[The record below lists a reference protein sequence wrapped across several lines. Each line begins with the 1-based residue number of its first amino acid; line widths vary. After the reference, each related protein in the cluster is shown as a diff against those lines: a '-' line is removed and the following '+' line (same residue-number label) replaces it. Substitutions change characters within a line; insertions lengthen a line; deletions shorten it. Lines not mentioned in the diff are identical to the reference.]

1 MYPSAAN
8 GAGMRPL
15 VDALAA
21 RGLKLGLWLMRGV
34 PRSAAAAHLPIFGST
49 TNSTCFEAAR
59 FDKPCAWSTSCHGS
73 SYPATAAAEYYQ
85 SVAQLLMDWGVE
97 FVKADCFFPSM
108 PYPGASRVRSGTQ
121 LACEADALMLI
132 VAHLKGPQPHG
143 YYDEDIIGFGAA
155 MKTANVTV
163 SWSPGISVTPANG
176 TFIARNG
183 YGASYRVSE
192 DMWDLFDS
200 AADGTFPTGIRQKL
214 QLSEQYAH
222 LIGANN
228 SFPDW
233 DMLPLGTMMHASKEK
248 GVYGP
253 ASPTFLTR
261 SEQTTAMTLWSIT
274 RAPLMF
280 GGRLPLDANDT
291 WTLPLISARL
301 TAFDMLFLLTFPMAV
316 QRILRCCTCITPAR
330 TVFRCTLQGLLRTA
344 TMLGLRSQTPALTA
358 RTGAAP
364 RLRCSTRETSAARSS
379 STSPACAWAARPL
392 LRRRSCAA
400 ATFGRA
406 ARSCRHP
413 SSTSLLPRCVA
424 IRPDRSSLLTR
435 PLVCSCHGT
444 EQRCMSSGAPTTAR
458 QVTRCSRHAQA
469 AAVADNTAGS
479 GPIFSSFHSV
489 SVFSVACAVACALK
503 LLRTHHILAVTS

>member
-1 MYPSAAN
+1 MAEYGYTYLVLDEGWSKRDGQILTDSYGRPTPNTDMYPSAAN

-21 RGLKLGLWLMRGV
+21 RGLKLGLWFMRGV
-34 PRSAAAAHLPIFGST
+34 PRSAAAAHLPIFGSA

-73 SYPATAAAEYYQ
+73 SFPSAAASEYYN
-85 SVAQLLMDWGVE
+85 SVAQLLTEWGVA

-108 PYPGASRVRSGTQ
+108 PYP
-121 LACEADALMLI
+121 
-132 VAHLKGPQPHG
+132 GPQPHG

-155 MKTANVTV
+155 MKAANVTV

-200 AADGTFPTGIRQKL
+200 AADGTFPSGVRQKL
-214 QLSEQYAH
+214 HLSEQYAH

-261 SEQTTAMTLWSIT
+261 DEQRTVMTLWSIT

-280 GGRLPLDANDT
+280 GGRLPLDVNDT
-291 WTLPLISARL
+291 WTLPLISA
-301 TAFDMLFLLTFPMAV
+301 
-316 QRILRCCTCITPAR
+316 CTR
-330 TVFRCTLQGLLRTA
+330 D
-344 TMLGLRSQTPALTA
+344 
-358 RTGAAP
+358 
-364 RLRCSTRETSAARSS
+364 
-379 STSPACAWAARPL
+379 CA
-392 LRRRSCAA
+392 
-400 ATFGRA
+400 
-406 ARSCRHP
+406 
-413 SSTSLLPRCVA
+413 
-424 IRPDRSSLLTR
+424 
-435 PLVCSCHGT
+435 
-444 EQRCMSSGAPTTAR
+444 
-458 QVTRCSRHAQA
+458 
-469 AAVADNTAGS
+469 
-479 GPIFSSFHSV
+479 
-489 SVFSVACAVACALK
+489 
-503 LLRTHHILAVTS
+503 